1 MAAALVRQEV
11 SGGAGWILLWPRFSP
26 ISFVCS
32 LHVWVVLEINCFY
45 CVHSGK
51 PNAKK
56 KDRKGEKKHLQHSV
70 WRQCS
75 QKHGGNE
82 LPTRIGIPT
91 MCWVFF
97 YVCVCVFLPSGALND
112 ILRRRNSSP
121 HVAFS
126 KTTSSVADAS
136 PQKVCEGTEAVNL
149 RQRRKQIRHVFVFKG
164 GAQGKTPKLHSD
176 PGAAGI
182 ARARGSAVAAHLS
195 TLRSGGSSR
204 RSDLLFTQ
212 QVTGGVSSIALK
224 YTSLVVA
231 FQRESG
237 TVSERQLALHTAACA
252 KCQWKE

>member
-1 MAAALVRQEV
+1 MLTKAQRK
-11 SGGAGWILLWPRFSP
+11 
-26 ISFVCS
+26 
-32 LHVWVVLEINCFY
+32 WVTNQDRHTNNVL
-45 CVHSGK
+45 
-51 PNAKK
+51 
-56 KDRKGEKKHLQHSV
+56 
-70 WRQCS
+70 
-75 QKHGGNE
+75 
-82 LPTRIGIPT
+82 
-91 MCWVFF
+91 FF
-97 YVCVCVFLPSGALND
+97 FLCVCVFFPSGALND
-112 ILRRRNSSP
+112 ILRRRNGSP

-176 PGAAGI
+176 PGAASI

-195 TLRSGGSSR
+195 TMHSGGSSR
-204 RSDLLFTQ
+204 LSDLLFKQ

-224 YTSLVVA
+224 YTSLVLA

-237 TVSERQLALHTAACA
+237 TESERQLALHTSACA